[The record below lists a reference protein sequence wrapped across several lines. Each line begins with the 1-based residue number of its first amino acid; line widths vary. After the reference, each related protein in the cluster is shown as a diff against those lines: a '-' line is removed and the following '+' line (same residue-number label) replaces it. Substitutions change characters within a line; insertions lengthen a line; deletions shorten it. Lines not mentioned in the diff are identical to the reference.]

1 MRLLYLLGS
10 GNDHGKFAVLCG
22 FCGLFA
28 AAAAAAMLPAGVL
41 AFDLR
46 ESAAALHAWGKGVV
60 GAAAAAAAT
69 AASGGDGDGAAAAGA
84 GADEGATTGGIVG
97 EEDFVAAVFLP
108 VVAVTAACV
117 TAAAALP
124 AIRFAQVYIMYL
136 RIYV

>member
-28 AAAAAAMLPAGVL
+28 AAAAGGMLPPGFL
-41 AFDLR
+41 AFDLG
-46 ESAAALHAWGKGVV
+46 ESATALHAWGKGV
-60 GAAAAAAAT
+60 AAAT
-69 AASGGDGDGAAAAGA
+69 AAAAGGGDGAAAAGA
-84 GADEGATTGGIVG
+84 GAGTTTTGGVVS

-108 VVAVTAACV
+108 VVVVTAACV

-124 AIRFAQVYIMYL
+124 AIRFAQVYICA
-136 RIYV
+136 